1 MTDTVE
7 SEANDG
13 PTVAGPATEPAAPPP
28 SAVSRVADVIARR
41 REASIAFVAVVLIA
55 YFWITVDSFGTT
67 NNFRVIT
74 QFTASVAILAIAQ
87 VMLLVAAEI
96 DLSLGHIYAMAPLL
110 MWKATEWGWPLP
122 LAIIFALAGAAFVG
136 LVNGTITVTTGVPS
150 FITTLGTLFFLQG
163 FNVRISEGYPKP
175 APEGT
180 LADWLGG
187 ANVSDFMWSG
197 FVWAVAFTVILHVV
211 LTNTRWG
218 VYTVATGG
226 NPVGAREA
234 GVLTKRIK
242 VGNFM
247 LAGALA
253 GFSGIS
259 EGIRIA
265 SLDPLAGG
273 SQLMFYGVA
282 AAVIGGT
289 ALAGG
294 SGTVIGAFLGA
305 LVLGVLRDGLVIGG
319 SSTNT
324 FNMILGVAIVASMIL
339 NVGADRIRLRMRK
352 T

>member
-13 PTVAGPATEPAAPPP
+13 EAAVGPPATEPAEPA
-28 SAVSRVADVIARR
+28 STVSRAADLIARR
-41 REASIAFVAVVLIA
+41 REASIAFVAFVLIA
-55 YFWITVDSFGTT
+55 YFWITVDAFGTAA
-67 NNFRVIT
+67 NMRVVT

-87 VMLLVAAEI
+87 VMLLIAGEI
-96 DLSLGHIYAMAPLL
+96 DLSLGHIYALTPFL

-122 LAIIFALAGAAFVG
+122 LAILFALAGAAVVG
-136 LVNGTITVTTGVPS
+136 LINGTITVMTGVPS
-150 FITTLGTLFFLQG
+150 FITTLGMLFFLQG
-163 FNVRISEGYPKP
+163 FTVRLSQGYPKP
-175 APEGT
+175 APTGT

-187 ANVSDFMWSG
+187 ADLTRYMWSG
-197 FVWAVAFTVILHVV
+197 FAWAVAFTVILHVV

-226 NPVGAREA
+226 NPIGAREA
-234 GVLTKRIK
+234 GVQTKRIK

-247 LAGALA
+247 LAATLA

-305 LVLGVLRDGLVIGG
+305 VVLGVLRDGLVIGG

-324 FNMILGVAIVASMIL
+324 FNMILGVAIIASMIL
-339 NVGADRIRLRMRK
+339 NVAANRLRLRMRR